1 MLFYFQIGRINKAVD
16 RHFVGLAIQHI
27 FALSQ
32 TRDIRKQIQ
41 CAVFPVSL
49 IALPEIFGPVL
60 CLNRPQLAAVGVYL
74 NLQAVIFQ
82 CVNHTFP
89 FPQPIKNPLHPL
101 ILFSRSAA
109 PNLPAPRIFS
119 KNAIP
124 VSHSSAFFYWN
135 GFQKRLPS
143 ANVIVRATAINTT
156 ANPIVR

>member
-1 MLFYFQIGRINKAVD
+1 MLFYFQIGRIDKAVD
-16 RHFVGLAIQHI
+16 RHFVGLAIQRI

-89 FPQPIKNPLHPL
+89 FPQPMKK
-101 ILFSRSAA
+101 SAA
-109 PNLPAPRIFS
+109 SPDSIFPERSIQFARAPD
-119 KNAIP
+119 
-124 VSHSSAFFYWN
+124 FF
-135 GFQKRLPS
+135 
-143 ANVIVRATAINTT
+143 
-156 ANPIVR
+156 